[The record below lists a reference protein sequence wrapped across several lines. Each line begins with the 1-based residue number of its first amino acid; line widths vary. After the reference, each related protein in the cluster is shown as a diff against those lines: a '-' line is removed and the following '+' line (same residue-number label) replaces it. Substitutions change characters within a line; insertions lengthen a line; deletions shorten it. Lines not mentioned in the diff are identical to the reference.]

1 MAAIDRTNEIYE
13 IGAMVSID
21 TTQIADR
28 GTENLRRELGDNP
41 SGTVID
47 YKITDGTD
55 IGFFIRFN
63 DNSTRWFFKNEI
75 YSTSEGRPRLNID
88 SKLSKQLPID
98 KNYMNPEGM
107 DKISYVMNPINF
119 LKWFITSSKDI
130 F

>member
-1 MAAIDRTNEIYE
+1 M
-13 IGAMVSID
+13 SID

-75 YSTSEGRPRLNID
+75 YSTAEGRPRLNID